1 MHFIAS
7 FFLRKNRIMNESK
20 ENKGPLKE
28 RRHSNRKTGSRE
40 KRNYIRTNVPV
51 PMLIYIQKKKE
62 AEKITARAWNISA
75 SGMMIETD
83 AKLAVG
89 TEPDI
94 DMNPPG
100 SLNPIHCKGKIV
112 WGSARNIGNGRNYG
126 VEFISIEEDNKNT
139 FLKFL
144 CDLIYKNT
152 ERK

>member
-1 MHFIAS
+1 MDEPREKRDS
-7 FFLRKNRIMNESK
+7 
-20 ENKGPLKE
+20 LKE
-28 RRHSNRKTGSRE
+28 RRQSNRKTGSKE
-40 KRNYIRTNVPV
+40 KRNYIRTNVPI
-51 PMLIYIQKKKE
+51 PILIYIQKKKE

-126 VEFISIEEDNKNT
+126 VQFIYVEEDNKNT

-144 CDLIYKNT
+144 CDLIYKSG
-152 ERK
+152 EGK